1 MAFKISTKSD
11 AIAESSGFVSTSGI
25 YDAVINF
32 ASVDVSKNGATS
44 VNFNLNIGGNDQTIY
59 GPYVT
64 DKTGKD
70 LDIGMKLINKLGVI
84 AGLTDGDE
92 LEIEEEEHAV
102 GKDKT
107 VKEFAVIQQFTDL
120 PIKIRLQEEYSI
132 NPTTNEIQQR
142 LVIKSFFRGSDGA
155 SAEEVVSGEDIGKRL
170 TTEQEKYATN
180 VTYKDD
186 LTPEAVEA
194 WRKAG
199 RGKSTSA
206 APAPKIKAKSAAS
219 SVFK

>member
-11 AIAESSGFVSTSGI
+11 AIAESSGYVSTSGI
-25 YDAVINF
+25 YDAVIKF
-32 ASVDVSKNGATS
+32 ASVDVSKHNATS
-44 VNFNLNIGGNDQTIY
+44 VNFNLTIGGSDQTVY
-59 GPYVT
+59 GPYVK

-70 LDIGMKLINKLGVI
+70 LEIGMKLINKLGVI
-84 AGLTDGDE
+84 VGLTDGDE
-92 LEIEEEEHAV
+92 LDIEEEEHAV
-102 GKDKT
+102 GKDKV
-107 VKEFAVIQQFTDL
+107 VKEFAVIQQFTDVA
-120 PIKIRLQEEYSI
+120 IKIRLQEEYSI
-132 NPTTNEIQQR
+132 NPNTNEIQQR
-142 LVIKSFFRGSDGA
+142 MVIRSFFRGADGA

-170 TTEQEKYATN
+170 AIEQERNATN

-194 WRKAG
+194 WKKAG
-199 RGKSTSA
+199 RGKSSSA

>member
-32 ASVDVSKNGATS
+32 ASVDISKNGATS
-44 VNFNLNIGGNDQTIY
+44 VNFNLNINGNDQTIY

-64 DKTGKD
+64 DKNGKD
-70 LDIGMKLINKLGVI
+70 LEIGMKLINKLGVI

-142 LVIKSFFRGSDGA
+142 MVIKSFFRGSDGA

-170 TTEQEKYATN
+170 SIEQEKYATN

-186 LTPEAVEA
+186 LTPEAVET
-194 WRKAG
+194 WKKAG
-199 RGKSTSA
+199 RGKTKAA
-206 APAPKIKAKSAAS
+206 APAPKVKAKSAAS

>member
-120 PIKIRLQEEYSI
+120 PIKIRLQEEYSV

-206 APAPKIKAKSAAS
+206 APAPKTKAKSAAS

>member
-25 YDAVINF
+25 YDAIINF

-64 DKTGKD
+64 DRTGKD

-102 GKDKT
+102 GKDKV
-107 VKEFAVIQQFTDL
+107 VKEFAVIQQFTGL

-142 LVIKSFFRGSDGA
+142 MVIKSFFRGSDGA

-170 TTEQEKYATN
+170 TIEQEKYATN

-194 WRKAG
+194 WKKAG
-199 RGKSTSA
+199 RGKAKSA
-206 APAPKIKAKSAAS
+206 APAPKVKAKSAAS

>member
-44 VNFNLNIGGNDQTIY
+44 VNFNLNINGNDQTIY

-64 DKTGKD
+64 DKNGKD
-70 LDIGMKLINKLGVI
+70 LEIGMKLINKLGVI

-142 LVIKSFFRGSDGA
+142 MVIKSFFRGSDGA

-170 TTEQEKYATN
+170 SIEQEKYATN

-194 WRKAG
+194 WKKAG
-199 RGKSTSA
+199 RGKTKVA
-206 APAPKIKAKSAAS
+206 APAPKVKAKSAAS